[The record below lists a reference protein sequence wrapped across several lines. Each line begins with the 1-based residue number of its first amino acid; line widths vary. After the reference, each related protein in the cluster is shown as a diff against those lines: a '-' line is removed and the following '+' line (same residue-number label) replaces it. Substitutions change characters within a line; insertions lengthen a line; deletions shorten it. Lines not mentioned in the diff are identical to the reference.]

1 MIRTNNFGEETF
13 ECSRCANEVNEFD
26 DNCGV
31 CGHVFNNKI
40 DYSNKENKHRA
51 ISYTIGE
58 FNGREVF
65 ITTLNNSKRGIL
77 KFIVKTDSQIAMRVK
92 YFIHN
97 NNSDFLENGLMQDS
111 LIKYEEFI
119 VMELQN
125 EKYYINEKLFDNE
138 ENDDDFES
146 KGTFLN
152 NIKQEQIENIFVY
165 GDDWIDLEC
174 SLEYKNALKEC
185 ISYIRPE
192 MFFSY
197 LYRLIILYDFE
208 KKSKEI
214 PNNKEL
220 LSLFEEASKKIL
232 KESCYFLIDKYENPD
247 EELILSFSWENYHIN
262 YSKQVDALKDSTLH
276 FINYSKRI
284 QEAIEVDENENP
296 YTSQA
301 SLIFFQYIM
310 FMGVRMAHTR
320 IINELNNKSFLG
332 CEIIKSYDYSEL
344 IIYLT
349 PEGMR
354 NLTKILKMTVEERL
368 EIFNSFLNKNK
379 IKKIDSET
387 LKKTFNTSILLEYEN
402 NIYKHYLQ
410 YSDYLNDFMSE
421 RINRKHL
428 SSIWA
433 ESQANYKQVK
443 I

>member
-1 MIRTNNFGEETF
+1 M
-13 ECSRCANEVNEFD
+13 
-26 DNCGV
+26 
-31 CGHVFNNKI
+31 
-40 DYSNKENKHRA
+40 KHRA
-51 ISYTIGE
+51 IGYTIGE
-58 FNGREVF
+58 LNGQEVF
-65 ITTLNNSKRGIL
+65 ITTLNNSKGKIL

-92 YFIHN
+92 FFIHN
-97 NNSDFLENGLMQDS
+97 NNSDFLENGLIQDC
-111 LIKYEEFI
+111 LIEYGHFI

-125 EKYYINEKLFDNE
+125 EEYYVHQKLFDNE
-138 ENDDDFES
+138 VEDEIEDEDEDFES
-146 KGTFLN
+146 NGTFLN
-152 NIKQEQIENIFVY
+152 NIKQEQVENIFVY
-165 GDDWIDLEC
+165 SDDWLDLEC
-174 SLEYKNALKEC
+174 NLEYKNALKEC

-192 MFFSY
+192 MYFLY

-232 KESCYFLIDKYENPD
+232 KESCYFLIDKYENPND
-247 EELILSFSWENYHIN
+247 ELILSFAWENYHIN
-262 YSKQVDALKDSTLH
+262 YSKQVDALRDSTLH

-284 QEAIEVDENENP
+284 QEAIEIDENENP

-301 SLIFFQYIM
+301 SLMFFQNIM

-332 CEIIKSYDYSEL
+332 CEIIKSYDYLEL

-349 PEGMR
+349 PEGIR
-354 NLTKILKMTVEERL
+354 NLTELLKMTVEERL
-368 EIFNSFLNKNK
+368 EIFNGFLNNNK

-387 LKKTFNTSILLEYEN
+387 LRKTFNTSILLEYEN

-410 YSDYLNDFMSE
+410 HTDYLNDFMSE

>member
-1 MIRTNNFGEETF
+1 MMRTNNFGEETF
-13 ECSRCANEVNEFD
+13 ECSRCSNEVNEFD
-26 DNCGV
+26 DNCDV

-65 ITTLNNSKRGIL
+65 ITTLNNPKRGIL
-77 KFIVKTDSQIAMRVK
+77 KFIVETDSQIAMRVK

-111 LIKYEEFI
+111 LIEYEDFI

-125 EKYYINEKLFDNE
+125 EEYYIDEKLFDDD
-138 ENDDDFES
+138 DDDFES
-146 KGTFLN
+146 NGTFLN
-152 NIKQEQIENIFVY
+152 SIKQEQIENIFVY
-165 GDDWIDLEC
+165 SDDWLDLEC

-192 MFFSY
+192 MFFLY

-208 KKSKEI
+208 KKSKAI

-232 KESCYFLIDKYENPD
+232 KESCYFLIDKYDNPN
-247 EELILSFSWENYHIN
+247 EELILSFAWENYHIN
-262 YSKQVDALKDSTLH
+262 YSKQVDALRDSTLH

-296 YTSQA
+296 YNSQA
-301 SLIFFQYIM
+301 SLRFFQNIM

-320 IINELNNKSFLG
+320 ITNELNNKSFLG

-354 NLTKILKMTVEERL
+354 NLTDVLKMTVEERL
-368 EIFNSFLNKNK
+368 GIFNSFLNDNK
-379 IKKIDSET
+379 IKKIDSEA
-387 LKKTFNTSILLEYEN
+387 LKKTFDTSILLEYEN